1 MEANQIIDMRDETV
15 KFCVSWV
22 TIQVAQPAIV
32 NFIQS
37 WNSHRIPG
45 RAGGIPNHLRR
56 NDHMLAR
63 IPSHAVPSK
72 EQAVMQLNK
81 MAAS

>member
-1 MEANQIIDMRDETV
+1 M

-45 RAGGIPNHLRR
+45 RAGGIPNHFRR
-56 NDHMLAR
+56 NDHLLAR
-63 IPSHAVPSK
+63 IPSHPVRSTEHACARACVC
-72 EQAVMQLNK
+72 M
-81 MAAS
+81 